1 MKELILN
8 IVAASIFLIGLYI
21 VIFGIGG
28 VFHKA
33 FFEDNNKSNNEKSKN

>member
-8 IVAASIFLIGLYI
+8 ILAAIIFLIGLYI

-28 VFHKA
+28 VIHKA
-33 FFEDNNKSNNEKSKN
+33 FLKNNNNI

>member
-8 IVAASIFLIGLYI
+8 VLAAIIFLIGLYI

-28 VFHKA
+28 VFHKI
-33 FFEDNNKSNNEKSKN
+33 FFKDENNKI

>member
-1 MKELILN
+1 MRELILN
-8 IVAASIFLIGLYI
+8 VLAAIIFLVALYI

-33 FFEDNNKSNNEKSKN
+33 FFEDKNNIYNGTNKR